1 MVSAVI
7 IGTSLIS
14 DNTQPLVVRWK
25 YFDERKCFHLALS
38 GGGQV
43 SPLPRCRAAVQV
55 VQCAGLHSL
64 VTPYM
69 LSIYSVSTQVPVHLH
84 PPGQSAVTSSQ
95 ITERRHDEEVT

>member
-1 MVSAVI
+1 MTAAAMS
-7 IGTSLIS
+7 SLGAGM
-14 DNTQPLVVRWK
+14 P
-25 YFDERKCFHLALS
+25 LS

-69 LSIYSVSTQVPVHLH
+69 LSIYSVSTQASVHLH
-84 PPGQSAVTSSQ
+84 PPGQSAVTSTP
-95 ITERRHDEEVT
+95 ITETRHNKEVR

>member
-1 MVSAVI
+1 MTAAAMS
-7 IGTSLIS
+7 
-14 DNTQPLVVRWK
+14 PLG
-25 YFDERKCFHLALS
+25 AGMPLS

-69 LSIYSVSTQVPVHLH
+69 LSIYSVSTQASVHLH
-84 PPGQSAVTSSQ
+84 PPGLQSAVPSSQ
-95 ITERRHDEEVT
+95 ITETRHNEEVT